1 MQIMRNSKTK
11 NKIEFSENEYI
22 SIRTELIER
31 IKLLNSQS
39 FTVLAA
45 VVSFWAMGLTFK
57 VQILD
62 KIYKLGITQQTLINF
77 LSAIIFL
84 IPIFLFIPL
93 SSKSGENLLQIASL
107 SAYIKVFHDYPIS
120 KDKINTNWETSNNLL
135 SNSNVNRGKKNN
147 GMSLY
152 NDDYT
157 ILSIISFIIYIIF
170 VVLQIYEL
178 KLYYYENKIK
188 IFYITLV
195 IIAHLF
201 VAIMA
206 IASIVF
212 IHKVSGMKTTLM
224 KGTVYYTQA
233 YIKRANELGIIKDY
247 DMQNAKNELNP
258 LKDFVVDDYFYNIN
272 D

>member
-1 MQIMRNSKTK
+1 
-11 NKIEFSENEYI
+11 
-22 SIRTELIER
+22 
-31 IKLLNSQS
+31 
-39 FTVLAA
+39 
-45 VVSFWAMGLTFK
+45 
-57 VQILD
+57 
-62 KIYKLGITQQTLINF
+62 
-77 LSAIIFL
+77 
-84 IPIFLFIPL
+84 
-93 SSKSGENLLQIASL
+93 
-107 SAYIKVFHDYPIS
+107 
-120 KDKINTNWETSNNLL
+120 
-135 SNSNVNRGKKNN
+135 
-147 GMSLY
+147 MSLY